1 MATSTFMKR
10 NVKIK
15 YHTDPKT
22 GAVTVLVNNK
32 PTQTFTDKTQARAW
46 TAQNKGMAKEAET
59 QLKDVLKVSRT
70 GGKSTAE
77 IMAEAAKTG
86 KRFTEVK
93 KGLAKEGKATY
104 LAHKSGTMKDLAA
117 KEISTAKEI
126 SAANPTTT
134 TTTTTTAAPKSTAP
148 STTQT
153 SSVVSRTQKP
163 TVNNA
168 TNRIANAV
176 RSSSNAINKRAGV
189 GKYRSK
195 LRFK

>member
-1 MATSTFMKR
+1 MATSTFMQR
-10 NVKIK
+10 NVKIR
-15 YHTDPKT
+15 YRTDPKT
-22 GAVTVLVNNK
+22 GAVTVIVNNK
-32 PTQTFTDKTQARAW
+32 PTQTFTDKSKAREW
-46 TAQNKGMAKEAET
+46 TAQNKGMAKEAKT
-59 QLKDVLKVSRT
+59 QLEDVRKVSRT

-104 LAHKSGTMKDLAA
+104 LAHKSGTIKDLAA
-117 KEISTAKEI
+117 KEISTAK
-126 SAANPTTT
+126 PTTT

-148 STTQT
+148 STTRT

-176 RSSSNAINKRAGV
+176 RSSSNDINKRAGV

>member
-1 MATSTFMKR
+1 MATSTFLKR

-15 YHTDPKT
+15 YRTDPKT
-22 GAVTVLVNNK
+22 GAVTVMVNNK

-46 TAQNKGMAKEAET
+46 TTQNKGFAKEAKT
-59 QLKDVLKVSRT
+59 QLKDIQKVSRT

-77 IMAEAAKTG
+77 IMAEAKKTG

-104 LAHKSGTMKDLAA
+104 LAHKSGTIKDLAA
-117 KEISTAKEI
+117 KEISTAK
-126 SAANPTTT
+126 PTTT
-134 TTTTTTAAPKSTAP
+134 TTTTTTATPKSTAP

-153 SSVVSRTQKP
+153 SSTVSKSQKP
-163 TVNNA
+163 VVNSA

>member
-15 YHTDPKT
+15 YRTDPKT
-22 GAVTVLVNNK
+22 GAVTVMVNNK

-46 TAQNKGMAKEAET
+46 TAQNKGMAKEAKT

-93 KGLAKEGKATY
+93 RGLAKEGKATY
-104 LAHKSGTMKDLAA
+104 LAHKGGTMKDLAD
-117 KEISTAKEI
+117 KEASTAKTLGGT
-126 SAANPTTT
+126 AYKPPTTT
-134 TTTTTTAAPKSTAP
+134 TTGQQQQST
-148 STTQT
+148 
-153 SSVVSRTQKP
+153 SRTMGTQKP
-163 TVNNA
+163 AVSSA
-168 TNRIANAV
+168 TNKLANAIQ
-176 RSSSNAINKRAGV
+176 STSKAINKRAGV
-189 GKYRSK
+189 GKYQSK

>member
-15 YHTDPKT
+15 YRTDPKT
-22 GAVTVLVNNK
+22 GAVTVMVNNK

-46 TAQNKGMAKEAET
+46 TAQNKGTAKEAKT
-59 QLKDVLKVSRT
+59 QLKDILKVSRT

-104 LAHKSGTMKDLAA
+104 LAHKSGTIKDLAA
-117 KEISTAKEI
+117 KEIST
-126 SAANPTTT
+126 ANPTTT